1 MPLGARML
9 RHASAELFDKII
21 LLILVGIAV
30 RLVWA
35 L

>member
-1 MPLGARML
+1 ML

-21 LLILVGIAV
+21 LLILIGIAI